1 MGTDSPF
8 TDPAVSP
15 FAECPTCKRLIAPKV
30 EFCPHC
36 REPIDPQYA
45 QLSTYIV
52 VFNTAA
58 CSSANT
64 IKTAEYAAIIVFVA
78 TLLGVILFAP
88 TLALV
93 NVVNSVM
100 SIAAIVLWFRR
111 FGRFRF
117 GDADYEKAKRDM
129 RISLVLWIVLLAVQ
143 ALAIAYFLKFRPM
156 MWS

>member
-1 MGTDSPF
+1 MGTDSSF

-15 FAECPTCKRLIAPKV
+15 FAECPTCKRLIAPKA

-36 REPIDPQYA
+36 REPIDSQYA

-78 TLLGVILFAP
+78 TLLGVILVAP
-88 TLALV
+88 ALALV

-100 SIAAIVLWFRR
+100 SIAAIILWFRR
-111 FGRFRF
+111 FGRFSF
-117 GDADYEKAKRDM
+117 GDDDYQKAKRDM
-129 RISLVLWIVLLAVQ
+129 RISLVLWTVLLAVQ
-143 ALAIAYFLKFRPM
+143 ALAIAYFLKFRPS

>member
-1 MGTDSPF
+1 MGTDSSF

-15 FAECPTCKRLIAPKV
+15 FAECPTCKRLIAPTV

-36 REPIDPQYA
+36 REPIDSQYA
-45 QLSTYIV
+45 QLSTFIV

-78 TLLGVILFAP
+78 TLLGVILVAP

-100 SIAAIVLWFRR
+100 SIAAIILWFRR

-143 ALAIAYFLKFRPM
+143 ALAIAYFLKFRPLV
-156 MWS
+156 WS